1 MQTVDQRLQA
11 LEQAANSVPFA
22 VLNALLA
29 VVTALNKQN
38 SIDKA
43 ALKHELEELKSI
55 TIENGNSAAYKDI
68 ISLVQS
74 RIS

>member
-11 LEQAANSVPFA
+11 LEQAMNSIPSA

-29 VVTALNKQN
+29 VVSALNKQDT
-38 SIDKA
+38 IDKA
-43 ALKHELEELKSI
+43 ALKRELEELKSVH
-55 TIENGNSAAYKDI
+55 IENGNSAAYQDI